1 MPTNIL
7 RSRGNAVSTRTAGRP
22 GRGTG
27 QKRRVVIKAGR
38 VSIRADL
45 LDTETADR
53 IWAALPLY
61 SAAET
66 WGSSIHFEVP
76 VESGRERN
84 ARSKSELGDIYFWNE
99 DNRIIIVF
107 GRTPISQP
115 GEMRLPRPC
124 NVWAKT
130 TDDVTLLKTV
140 VPGEKVSVTAG

>member
-7 RSRGNAVSTRTAGRP
+7 RNRGSAVSARKAGRP
-22 GRGTG
+22 EKGAC

-38 VSIRADL
+38 ASIRADL

-66 WGSSIHFEVP
+66 WGSSIHFEIP

-115 GEMRLPRPC
+115 GEMRLSRPC

>member
-7 RSRGNAVSTRTAGRP
+7 RR
-22 GRGTG
+22 RGTAISARS
-27 QKRRVVIKAGR
+27 QKGAAQGADPQRRVLIKAGR

-45 LDTETADR
+45 LDTDTANR

-66 WGSSIHFEVP
+66 WGSCIHFEIP

-84 ARSKSELGDIYFWNE
+84 ARSKSELGDICFWNE
-99 DNRIIIVF
+99 EDRIIIVF

-124 NVWAKT
+124 NLWAKT
-130 TDDVTLLKTV
+130 LDDVTLLKTV
-140 VPGEKVSVTAG
+140 VPGEKVSVTAV